1 MEGPDHAGADRVRE
15 DGHIHAAHSA
25 EAAEQPPGR
34 AVFLRL
40 RALAN
45 EVGLIYQ
52 SITSFRGHISISNLE
67 CTWLFIRELMIQ
79 IVEQFEALGST
90 IGLRYSVVSVID
102 ANVEENV
109 YMNSF
114 LVINT

>member
-52 SITSFRGHISISNLE
+52 LLRLGATYQYLIWSVRGCLSES
-67 CTWLFIRELMIQ
+67 
-79 IVEQFEALGST
+79 
-90 IGLRYSVVSVID
+90 
-102 ANVEENV
+102 
-109 YMNSF
+109 
-114 LVINT
+114 

>member
-1 MEGPDHAGADRVRE
+1 MLAKTGFGRTGAFVLPILQELLSNREGELAFSLTCSRQRGPDHAGADRVRE

-45 EVGLIYQ
+45 ERADD
-52 SITSFRGHISISNLE
+52 SDRGA
-67 CTWLFIRELMIQ
+67 
-79 IVEQFEALGST
+79 V
-90 IGLRYSVVSVID
+90 
-102 ANVEENV
+102 
-109 YMNSF
+109 
-114 LVINT
+114 